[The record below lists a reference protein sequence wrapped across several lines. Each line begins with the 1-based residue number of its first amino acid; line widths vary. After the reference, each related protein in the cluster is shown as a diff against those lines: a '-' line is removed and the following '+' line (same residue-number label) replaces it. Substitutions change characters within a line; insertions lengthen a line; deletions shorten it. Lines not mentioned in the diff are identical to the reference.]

1 MEIESLKV
9 NWFGMS
15 RQRLKKF
22 GISQNRNQTESVGS
36 EVLEDPDFFGH
47 FTDLNSFQAAQRT
60 TAEITTYQ
68 KLHSE
73 AWLGDP
79 KNGSSRTL

>member
-1 MEIESLKV
+1 
-9 NWFGMS
+9 
-15 RQRLKKF
+15 
-22 GISQNRNQTESVGS
+22 VGS
-36 EVLEDPDFFGH
+36 EALEDSDFFGH

-60 TAEITTYQ
+60 TAKIITYQ